1 MVTRAGRVRLLGTKY
16 RAVALSLIAAVA
28 MASYNNLSVTAALPD
43 IGDDLGRVALL
54 PWVVT
59 VELLAAA
66 IAVLAIGPFIDGAG
80 ARRAFRITVVLFL
93 VTSAMCTAA
102 PTMELLV
109 AARVLQG
116 LASGALIGTSL
127 TCIGLVF
134 DEEVRPWAYAL
145 MSSVWGIMGIGG
157 PAVAAALVST
167 LGWRAVFA
175 VNLPVALAAAA
186 VGWSRLPTE
195 ARAAA
200 EPVDRR
206 GLAILS
212 ALTVALLLAT
222 SDLAWRSAVLVAAG
236 AVLAGL
242 YARHARSCPVPVVRL
257 RHITSRQWRYSHIVA
272 GLAVA
277 GGTGASVYLPVYL
290 KGARGFSVAFAA
302 FAVVWPTLGWSTSAW
317 VSGALQQVLRSQ
329 TVTVIGSLFIA
340 VGSVMAAAAAWAEV
354 PVVWLLVG
362 LVVAGWGI
370 GTITT
375 SSMALLQSRADPQE
389 MGRVSSAHHFIR
401 SLGFAYGAAIAGLV
415 MVWVVD
421 RQTGDAELVR
431 GLLSDAGPVVDSGVA
446 EALAS
451 AFTWSIT
458 LMAAISVLTVPAALL
473 LFRDGTRGAG
483 TGAQRR
489 DQRGSGVSFEG

>member
-1 MVTRAGRVRLLGTKY
+1 MVTRARAPGLLGPKY
-16 RAVALSLIAAVA
+16 RAVALALMAAVA

-66 IAVLAIGPFIDGAG
+66 IAVLAVGPYIDGSG
-80 ARRAFRITVVLFL
+80 ARRAFRLTVVSFL
-93 VTSAMCTAA
+93 ASSTMCMLA

-116 LASGALIGTSL
+116 LAAGALIGTSL

-134 DEEVRPWAYAL
+134 EDEARPWAYAL

-195 ARAAA
+195 ARSAA
-200 EPVDRR
+200 ERLDRR

-222 SDLAWRSAVLVAAG
+222 SDLAWPSAVLVAAG
-236 AVLAGL
+236 AGLAAM
-242 YARHARSCPVPVVRL
+242 YVRHARSRPSPVVRL
-257 RHITSRQWRYSHIVA
+257 AHITERPWRHIHIVA
-272 GLAVA
+272 VLAVS
-277 GGTGASVYLPVYL
+277 GGTGASVFLPLYL
-290 KGARGFSVAFAA
+290 KGARGSSVAFAA
-302 FAVVWPTLGWSTSAW
+302 FAVVWPTLGWSTAAW
-317 VSGALQQVLRSQ
+317 VSGALQQRLRAQ
-329 TVTVIGSLFIA
+329 TVVVIGSAFIA
-340 VGSVMAAAAAWAEV
+340 VGNVAATWAAWAEAPV
-354 PVVWLLVG
+354 PWLLAG
-362 LVVAGWGI
+362 LVCAGWGI

-375 SSMALLQSRADPQE
+375 SSLSLLQGRADLAE
-389 MGRVSSAHHFIR
+389 MGRVSSAHHFLR
-401 SLGFAYGAAIAGLV
+401 SLGFAYGAAVAGLV
-415 MVWVVD
+415 MLWVVD
-421 RQTGDAELVR
+421 YRTGDPELVR
-431 GLLSDAGPVVDSGVA
+431 GLLSDADVVVDAGVA
-446 EALAS
+446 DALSS
-451 AFTWSIT
+451 AFTWS
-458 LMAAISVLTVPAALL
+458 LAVMAAPVGADPA
-473 LFRDGTRGAG
+473 
-483 TGAQRR
+483 RR
-489 DQRGSGVSFEG
+489 VAARPRL